1 MDSIASRELRNNTRQ
16 LLDRVRA
23 GEEVAITVDGIPV
36 ARIAPLAERPLALQR
51 DAFLDLL
58 ERHRADPGLA
68 AQLRALV
75 PDTTGDMPL

>member
-1 MDSIASRELRNNTRQ
+1 MDFVTSEELHRSTRQ

-68 AQLRALV
+68 TDLCALV
-75 PDTTGDMPL
+75 PDTTGSMRP